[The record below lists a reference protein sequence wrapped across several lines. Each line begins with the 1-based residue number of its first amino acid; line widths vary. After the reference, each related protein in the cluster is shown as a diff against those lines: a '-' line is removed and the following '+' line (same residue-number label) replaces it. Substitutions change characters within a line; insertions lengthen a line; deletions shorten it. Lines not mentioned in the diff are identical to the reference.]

1 MQENKLNTAVVNSA
15 AVTWNP
21 VFNFVMDIKRKY
33 TAKFGGVEY
42 RKYGE
47 NTCFEYWIE
56 QLQDQDAIAKVKLL
70 EINQRDEFILL
81 RYGNYAKVCKETDME
96 LADIWNLYDGFYL
109 ECRSLVIDLKRECMV
124 LTPFAKF
131 RNLNECPENS
141 IEAITA
147 KIENA
152 KVVEITNKLDGSMQS
167 ARWYN
172 GKLFMAGSQAIDS
185 AASWR
190 LSDGYCRMNAKENYI
205 AMLKENPEYTFI
217 FEYIALKDAHV
228 VKYTK
233 EQEGLYLIGI
243 RNVATGKQLYYKEVL
258 VFAAK
263 YNVLTTEIFQKTF
276 AEILEEIKVV
286 KSDKQEGFVVNI
298 DGYLLKVK
306 MDDYVHI
313 HKVLAKLSSVNLV
326 VRSIADD
333 TFDDLISKIPAVYQ
347 PRVLAVAKVVFD
359 YIRDTDER
367 VSSYYNIAPKEN
379 RKDFMIWI
387 DQNVPKKFRNYV
399 RNRYLNVKNNYIKSG
414 NESQPRYLLLKDM
427 GVEDYT
433 AIFEV
438 ENE

>member
-1 MQENKLNTAVVNSA
+1 MNTAVVNSA

-21 VFNFVMDIKRKY
+21 VFTFVIDIKRKY

-47 NTCFEYWIE
+47 DTCLEYWIK
-56 QLQDQDAIAKVKLL
+56 QLQDKDAIAKVKLL
-70 EINQRDEFILL
+70 EINQCDEFILL
-81 RYGNYAKVCKETDME
+81 RYGNYAKVCEETDME
-96 LADIWNLYDGFYL
+96 PTDIWNLYNGFYL

-141 IEAITA
+141 VEAITA
-147 KIENA
+147 KIESA

-172 GKLFMAGSQAIDS
+172 GKLFMAGSQAIDVN
-185 AASWR
+185 ASWR
-190 LSDGYCRMNAKENYI
+190 LADGYTRMNANENYI
-205 AMLKENPEYTFI
+205 VMLKENPEYTFI

-233 EQEGLYLIGI
+233 DQEGLYLIGI
-243 RNVATGKQLYYKEVL
+243 RNVATGKQFYYKEVL
-258 VFAAK
+258 EFAAK

-276 AEILEEIKVV
+276 AKILEETKVV
-286 KSDKQEGFVVNI
+286 KSDKQEGFVINI

-306 MDDYVHI
+306 MDDYVYI
-313 HKVLAKLSSVNLV
+313 HKVLSKLSSVNLV
-326 VRSIADD
+326 IRSIADD
-333 TFDDLISKIPAVYQ
+333 TFDDLISKIPIVYQ

-379 RKDFMIWI
+379 RKDFMIWVE
-387 DQNVPKKFRNYV
+387 NHVPKKFKSYV
-399 RNRYLNVKNNYIKSG
+399 KNRYLNLNNNYIKSG
-414 NESQPRYLLLKDM
+414 SENQPHYLLLKDM
-427 GVEDYT
+427 GVEDYD